1 MMQDQKWRREK
12 SWIVAQFNDS
22 LVMLDVTGSGNY
34 FGMNKTAAAIWD
46 ILDRPSTIDE
56 IVDTLIRAFDVTT
69 DQCRSSAE
77 RALAKLKEIGA
88 VSEV

>member
-1 MMQDQKWRREK
+1 MQDQKWRREK

-22 LVMLDVTGSGNY
+22 LVMLDVAGSGNY

-46 ILDRPSTIDE
+46 ILAHPSTIDE
-56 IVDTLIRAFDVTT
+56 IVDTLVNAFDVAT
-69 DQCRSSAE
+69 DQCRNSAE

-88 VSEV
+88 ISEI